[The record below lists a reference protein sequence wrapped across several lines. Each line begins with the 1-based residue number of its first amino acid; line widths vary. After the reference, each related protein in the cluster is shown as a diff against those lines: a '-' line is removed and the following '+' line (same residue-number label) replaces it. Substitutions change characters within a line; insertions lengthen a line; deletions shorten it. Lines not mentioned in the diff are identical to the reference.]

1 MITFRSVG
9 AWGRVWNYIFSP
21 NAINFREPIMD
32 QNVAMYKIHL
42 ELAVCQQCVYLY
54 DGEEVN
60 R

>member
-1 MITFRSVG
+1 MWEPGEEFGTTF
-9 AWGRVWNYIFSP
+9 FSP